1 MARPRAH
8 VACVFVVP
16 LAVLFL
22 VAACSPA
29 PEETPTGSGTANTS
43 AGSGAPK
50 ASADSASIDPA
61 SSILT
66 AVKLSDDDSLA
77 ALQGVRLT
85 TAGTEAAARLLRSG
99 VSGDTLWAATYVY
112 ASAGQDTALLRPI
125 ATSTTAS
132 PSIRA
137 MAAAGLVG
145 LGDIEGFDPLIEALG
160 GSDAMEGSEPAGA
173 IWEFA
178 SDVLQRYTHTG
189 FGPTLAATDAE
200 RATIQAQW
208 KTWLDA
214 NRANLRFDPSSQL
227 WVTA

>member
-1 MARPRAH
+1 MAHTRAREALTC
-8 VACVFVVP
+8 VAA
-16 LAVLFL
+16 LSALFL
-22 VAACSPA
+22 LAACSSAPA
-29 PEETPTGSGTANTS
+29 DSP
-43 AGSGAPK
+43 AGSGAPR
-50 ASADSASIDPA
+50 ASADAATIEAA
-61 SSILT
+61 SSVLK
-66 AVKLSDDDSLA
+66 AVRLSDADSLA

-85 TAGTEAAARLLRSG
+85 TAGTEAAAGLLRSG
-99 VSGDTLWAATYVY
+99 ATGDTLWAATYVY
-112 ASAGQDTALLRPI
+112 ASVGDDPALLRSI

-145 LGDIEGFDPLIEALG
+145 RGDLAGFDPLIAALG
-160 GSDAMEGSEPAGA
+160 GSDAMDGSEPAGA

-178 SDVLQRYTHTG
+178 ADVLERYTHTG
-189 FGPTLAATDAE
+189 FGPTLAASEAE

-214 NRANLRFDPSSQL
+214 NRAHLRFDPSSKL